1 MKFEDY
7 VAMEMKYYE
16 EFYDELEL
24 LLQEYSYE
32 DDVMDIEYTTADWYK
47 LIGRG
52 DQLTRWHTK

>member
-32 DDVMDIEYTTADWYK
+32 DDVMDIEYTTAD
-47 LIGRG
+47 
-52 DQLTRWHTK
+52 